1 MKVYLAEYA
10 GFCMG
15 VQRAIDLAHKT
26 AAEAESS
33 VFVLHEIVHNKSV
46 VRELQEKGVWSVDCV
61 DEVEGGTLII
71 SAHGVSPD
79 VIDKAKG
86 KGLRVVDTTCP
97 LVSKIDRIVKK
108 LAGKGYTILLL
119 GDKDHAEVKGLK
131 GVAPESTIVFR
142 YEDEVA
148 GLPEISGPV
157 ALVSQTT
164 QNIKFFEEVVEKVKG
179 RYPQLEVYNTI
190 CDATEKRQSSAME
203 LGGQVDIM
211 ITVGSRNS
219 ANSKRL
225 QEVASSVAPR
235 AYLVDNAFELEPA
248 WFEGVKTVG
257 VTAGASTPDVLIQG
271 VIDKIKKIGEELKAK
286 A

>member
-1 MKVYLAEYA
+1 MKVLLAEHA

-26 AAEAESS
+26 ASVAIGP

-46 VRELQEKGVWSVDCV
+46 VRDLDERGVRSVDSV
-61 DEVEGGTLII
+61 DEVECGTLII

-79 VIDKAKG
+79 VIQKAKG
-86 KGLRVVDTTCP
+86 KGLTVVDTTCP

-108 LAGKGYTILLL
+108 LAGAGYTILLL

-131 GVAPESTIVFR
+131 GVVPEHTIVFR
-142 YEDEVA
+142 YEEEIDT
-148 GLPEISGPV
+148 LPELSGAV

-164 QNIKFFEEVVEKVKG
+164 QNIKYFEKVVEKVRK
-179 RYPQLEVYNTI
+179 RYPQAEVYNTI
-190 CDATEKRQSSAME
+190 CDATEKRQGAALE
-203 LGGQVDIM
+203 LGQMVDLM

-225 QEVASSVAPR
+225 QEVASTVVPR
-235 AYLVDNAFELEPA
+235 SYLVDNATELDPE
-248 WFEGVKTVG
+248 WFRGVETVG
-257 VTAGASTPDVLIQG
+257 VTAGASTPDVLIEG
-271 VIDKIKKIGEELKAK
+271 VIERIKQINTEDK
-286 A
+286 

>member
-225 QEVASSVAPR
+225 QEVASSVAPK

>member
-15 VQRAIDLAHKT
+15 VQRAIDIAHKT
-26 AAEAESS
+26 ASDMAAP

-46 VRELQEKGVWSVDCV
+46 VRDLEEKGVKSVDRV
-61 DEVEGGTLII
+61 DEVDSGTLII
-71 SAHGVSPD
+71 SAHGAAPD
-79 VIDKAKG
+79 VIAKAKG
-86 KGLRVVDTTCP
+86 KGLKVVDTTCP
-97 LVSKIDRIVKK
+97 LVSKIDRIVKR
-108 LAGKGYTILLL
+108 LAGSGYTILLL

-142 YEDEVA
+142 YEDEIDS
-148 GLPEISGPV
+148 LPRMDGPV

-164 QNIKFFEEVVEKVKG
+164 QNIKFFEAIAEKIRK
-179 RYPQLEVYNTI
+179 RYPQAEIYNTI
-190 CDATEKRQSSAME
+190 CDATEKRQSSVLE
-203 LGGQVDIM
+203 LGKQVDLM

-225 QEVASSVAPR
+225 QEVASTVAP
-235 AYLVDNAFELEPA
+235 ASYLVDNAGELDPA
-248 WFEGVKTVG
+248 WFKGVEKVG

-271 VIDKIKKIGEELKAK
+271 VIERIKELGEKR
-286 A
+286 